1 LVNYVGL
8 QVRQNTSAIKAAS
21 IQDISA
27 STTAYLNTW
36 TLDDHLP
43 GLFVRLRAGELPDAF
58 TPEENVRLTLAYM
71 SMLRVYESRY
81 LQTQLGVLDESVLE
95 SMAGSSELFERPW
108 FKAVWNEVFAPR
120 VGGEF
125 ASFFS
130 HRFGLA

>member
-1 LVNYVGL
+1 VNWEAIAAIGELAGAVGVIATLIYVGL

-36 TLDDHLP
+36 
-43 GLFVRLRAGELPDAF
+43 
-58 TPEENVRLTLAYM
+58 TLAYM